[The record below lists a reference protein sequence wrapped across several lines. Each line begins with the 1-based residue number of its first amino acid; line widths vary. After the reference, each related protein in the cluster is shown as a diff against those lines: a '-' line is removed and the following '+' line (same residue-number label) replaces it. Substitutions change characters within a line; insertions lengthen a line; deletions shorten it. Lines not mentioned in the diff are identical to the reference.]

1 MMKFRLSHHHV
12 IALRYNRVCFQYH
25 GMTLGLSEHQFLNL
39 DDYIRS
45 YLRGH
50 RHPNAIPLGR
60 TLWLHLRPY
69 PRLSN
74 RYVSIPFSYRIWYK
88 YISRMHDRVVSFM
101 QHASYRAGDQRHARD
116 GRRRARQ
123 STRRSQTVPPE
134 QTLSS
139 PPSYAGDQDAIRPQS
154 TIVSMRQTSDTRQ
167 PFQFSRALNELGR
180 FERHTRTGSPLS
192 HVSSDDEEYGS
203 YWSVEAAGGSSSD

>member
-1 MMKFRLSHHHV
+1 MMKIRLSHQHV

-25 GMTLGLSEHQFLNL
+25 GMTLTLSEHQFRNL

-45 YLRGH
+45 YFRGH
-50 RHPNAIPLGR
+50 RQPTAIPLGR

-74 RYVSIPFSYRIWYK
+74 QYVSIPFSYRIWYK
-88 YISRMHDRVVSFM
+88 YINRIHDRVLSFM
-101 QHASYRAGDQRHARD
+101 QHAFYRAGDQRHARD
-116 GRRRARQ
+116 GRRRSHQ

-139 PPSYAGDQDAIRPQS
+139 PPSYAGDQDTIRPQS

-180 FERHTRTGSPLS
+180 LERHTRNESPLS

-203 YWSVEAAGGSSSD
+203 YWSVEAACSSSSD